1 MKRIK
6 VLRSLG
12 LGLPRF
18 VEGQVVEVDDE
29 TCGQLIAAGLAELIR
44 AVPDPGK
51 VLEAV
56 PPEAPL
62 DMGDVP
68 PADPEPVVDRFEQ
81 TRRQPGYA
89 KRSKRQIDKGD

>member
-18 VEGQVVEVDDE
+18 VEGQIVEADDE
-29 TCGQLIAAGLAELIR
+29 TCGRLIAAGLAELIR
-44 AVPDPGK
+44 TVPDYGK
-51 VLEAV
+51 VLQTV
-56 PPEAPL
+56 PPEAPN

-68 PADPEPVVDRFEQ
+68 PADPDPVVDRFEQ
-81 TRRQPGYA
+81 TRRQPGHA
-89 KRSKRQIDKGD
+89 KRSKQHNAKGD